1 MSQLDSKNTGK
12 NKELGLP
19 HSEDGKMEKVAF
31 CFDIDGTLI
40 NGDEKYP
47 NTIKLLVVLAE
58 QKWKNVKVV
67 VWSGGGREYA
77 ETFVR
82 RLGLENHVDML
93 MGKLEHPV
101 LTKMGYKI
109 VAVDDIQDTRLGIV
123 NMIVRNK

>member
-1 MSQLDSKNTGK
+1 MGK

-19 HSEDGKMEKVAF
+19 FGDGMERVAF

-40 NGDEKYP
+40 NGEEKYP
-47 NTIKLLVVLAE
+47 SAIKLLVVLAE

-67 VWSGGGREYA
+67 VWSGGGRGYA

-82 RLGLENHVDML
+82 RLGLENHVDMI
-93 MGKLEHPV
+93 MGKLEHQT
-101 LTKMGYKI
+101 LRQMGYKI
-109 VAVDDIQDTRLGIV
+109 IAVDDIQDTRLGDV